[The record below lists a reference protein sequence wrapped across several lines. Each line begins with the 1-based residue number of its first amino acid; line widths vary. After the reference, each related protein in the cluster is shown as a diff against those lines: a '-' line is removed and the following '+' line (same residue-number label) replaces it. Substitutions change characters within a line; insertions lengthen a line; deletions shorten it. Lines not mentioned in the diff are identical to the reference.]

1 MRRNLGFILST
12 PALGIISTSSSRQ
25 ASTSSGAGSPSPP
38 PKDRPT
44 ATPAAGAA
52 KPTPK
57 LSSENFS
64 KATNIPHSKSSFTS
78 YSVNQGSSSAKTKG
92 ETVLARSTNRI
103 AGILSQSSW
112 GAWFWANSNGILL
125 YQFFLEFLITLVF
138 FTLLSSGKMT
148 AAELQRLVDRLHLS
162 FLVDLKSKEWE
173 EDLDIPGRRPISK
186 EFLTRMSQGHAIA
199 MAAYPIMIPTVVL
212 TYHKANA
219 VFRFFA
225 GKLTGEAEVAA
236 AAAAAAK
243 TKPASQGSRP
253 F

>member
-1 MRRNLGFILST
+1 MRRTCGFVQVAFAAGGSFRLASSGPSGASTAPPQKDRST
-12 PALGIISTSSSRQ
+12 P
-25 ASTSSGAGSPSPP
+25 
-38 PKDRPT
+38 
-44 ATPAAGAA
+44 AA

-138 FTLLSSGKMT
+138 FTLLSSGAMT

-173 EDLDIPGRRPISK
+173 EDVNIPGRRPISK

-212 TYHKANA
+212 SYHKANA
-219 VFRFFA
+219 VWRFFA

-236 AAAAAAK
+236 AAAAK
-243 TKPASQGSRP
+243 TKAATQGSRP